1 MLPMP
6 DDLDSDDL
14 GSTPNQRADTL
25 ETLLSRPPSWRRRL
39 FLSSV
44 VLVLMAIA
52 LVIIWRLSLP
62 VLRSAF
68 ATNTP
73 TALTP
78 APTLAIAGKVRA
90 TIHLEAVHAHT
101 FIAASASAI
110 WIHDGP
116 SGTVTRIDPATDT
129 VVARLAIGGSDVGA
143 VAIDQQAVWVAEA
156 STGVVSRIDPER
168 NQVTATVPLPP
179 GSALLTVS
187 PGAIWVVNVP
197 NNTVT
202 KIDEQTTRVVA
213 TLSTPPLP
221 IGVTFGAGSVWIC
234 SRQGGAAAV
243 TRLDPQTNR
252 IQAQIDVSKDRGGK
266 DRGLQCNGD
275 LQVTAQGVWAPI
287 FDTLSPLRQHLLE
300 RIDPVTNKVTDL
312 ISLEAD
318 MNPSIA
324 ADDHGVWVCD
334 PTSGLIRVD
343 PQARRVVADVQL
355 SGGDSLALG
364 AGSLWLTRTSDNSVV
379 RITPNR

>member
-1 MLPMP
+1 MP
-6 DDLDSDDL
+6 DDL

-44 VLVLMAIA
+44 VLVFMAMA
-52 LVIIWRLSLP
+52 LVIIWRLSP
-62 VLRSAF
+62 PALRSAF
-68 ATNTP
+68 ATSTP
-73 TALTP
+73 ILLTP
-78 APTLAIAGKVRA
+78 MLAPSGKVSA

-101 FIAASASAI
+101 FIAASATAI
-110 WIHDGP
+110 WVHDGP
-116 SGTVTRIDPATDT
+116 SGTVTRIDPATDS
-129 VVARLAIGGSDVGA
+129 VVAQLAIGGTDVGA

-187 PGAIWVVNVP
+187 PGAVWVVNVP

-202 KIDEQTTRVVA
+202 KIDEQTNRVVA

-243 TRLDPQTNR
+243 TRLDPQTNQ

-287 FDTLSPLRQHLLE
+287 FDTLSPLGQHLLE

-324 ADDHGVWVCD
+324 ADDRGVWGCD
-334 PTSGLIRVD
+334 PTIGLFRVD
-343 PQARRVVADVQL
+343 PQTRQVVAEVRL
-355 SGGDSLALG
+355 TGGDSLALG

-379 RITPNR
+379 RITPDR